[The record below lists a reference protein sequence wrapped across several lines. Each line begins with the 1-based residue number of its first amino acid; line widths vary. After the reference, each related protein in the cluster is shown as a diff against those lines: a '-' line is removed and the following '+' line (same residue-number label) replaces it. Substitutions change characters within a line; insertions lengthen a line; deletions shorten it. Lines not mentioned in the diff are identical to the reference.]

1 MNKPA
6 PITSL
11 HDVPWLDR
19 LAHDLRGPLAPL
31 QTASYLLQRDDLEPA
46 RRRELLAMVER
57 QARRLGGMIDE
68 LNDWTRAAQQR
79 LLGPREHCEPAL
91 LLDHA
96 LVGSGLAGTAVDED
110 GSVAVVDCDPQRLT
124 QLLRILLEYAGA
136 RGTVPAVAL
145 RTGNGRI
152 LIEVRVPGPA
162 PDAAQLATLLQ
173 QPQAEPFDE
182 GLGLRLLVARAIAR
196 AHGGE
201 LEAVVEDNRLRLR
214 CDLPLA
220 GQPAAA
226 T

>member
-1 MNKPA
+1 MNTLA
-6 PITSL
+6 PQTSL

-46 RRRELLAMVER
+46 RRRELVVMVER

-79 LLGPREHCEPAL
+79 LLGPREHCEPSL

-96 LVGSGLAGTAVDED
+96 LVGSGLAGTAIEED
-110 GSVAVVDCDPQRLT
+110 GSLAVVDGDPQRLT
-124 QLLRILLEYAGA
+124 QLLRTLLEYASA

-145 RTGNGRI
+145 RSGNGRI
-152 LIEVRVPGPA
+152 RNEVRVPGSA
-162 PDAAQLATLLQ
+162 PDPEQLASLLQ

-182 GLGLRLLVARAIAR
+182 GLGLRLLVARAIAQ
-196 AHGGE
+196 AHDGE

-220 GQPAAA
+220 GQPPAA